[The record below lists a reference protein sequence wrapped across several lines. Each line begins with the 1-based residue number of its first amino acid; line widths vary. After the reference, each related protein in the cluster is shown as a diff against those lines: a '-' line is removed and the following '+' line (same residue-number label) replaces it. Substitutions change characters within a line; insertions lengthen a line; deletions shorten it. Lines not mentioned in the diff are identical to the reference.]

1 MTSFKTYKQSSE
13 SLHQG
18 RAAWAVTKATNAVC
32 RFDITSWFPG
42 LQLSVFVFL
51 SIVVSSLGLL
61 GQLSAVLGLFVLVS
75 SALRVRWPEGSL
87 LLGIGAGTE
96 YTKTHTHQRSR
107 GLAFSFDRP
116 NVNGQ
121 HINTRAVLPALLRV
135 ELSPYWLRTV
145 EVGFWQFHRDGVDVW
160 VLLGDFQLCR
170 QKSRPRYVRTNT
182 TFITNTPQD
191 ILTLHRPHEATSVYA
206 ALSNSPY
213 LNDRVT
219 FLNNTHM
226 QVNEHVGKVTGCLL
240 FKGQY
245 TQNEWFQQIL
255 TLFMYIWAFI

>member
-1 MTSFKTYKQSSE
+1 MVCSASCLRYSASSSSCPLLSE
-13 SLHQG
+13 YGGLKG
-18 RAAWAVTKATNAVC
+18 VC
-32 RFDITSWFPG
+32 CSG
-42 LQLSVFVFL
+42 LELELST
-51 SIVVSSLGLL
+51 
-61 GQLSAVLGLFVLVS
+61 
-75 SALRVRWPEGSL
+75 R
-87 LLGIGAGTE
+87 
-96 YTKTHTHQRSR
+96 KHTHTHQRSR
-107 GLAFSFDRP
+107 GLDFSFDRP

-121 HINTRAVLPALLRV
+121 RINTRAVLPALLRV

-240 FKGQY
+240 LKGQY
-245 TQNEWFQQIL
+245 TQNE
-255 TLFMYIWAFI
+255 

>member
-1 MTSFKTYKQSSE
+1 MLLLTQHTLRKTIVCVSPAWSCVSATCTVVRRQKWKVVTSFKTYKQSSE

-96 YTKTHTHQRSR
+96 YTKTHTHTPTIQRFR
-107 GLAFSFDRP
+107 FF
-116 NVNGQ
+116 
-121 HINTRAVLPALLRV
+121 
-135 ELSPYWLRTV
+135 
-145 EVGFWQFHRDGVDVW
+145 FWQTKR
-160 VLLGDFQLCR
+160 
-170 QKSRPRYVRTNT
+170 
-182 TFITNTPQD
+182 
-191 ILTLHRPHEATSVYA
+191 
-206 ALSNSPY
+206 
-213 LNDRVT
+213 
-219 FLNNTHM
+219 
-226 QVNEHVGKVTGCLL
+226 
-240 FKGQY
+240 
-245 TQNEWFQQIL
+245 
-255 TLFMYIWAFI
+255 